1 MTFKDPNGEVMGAL
15 VDAHEGGMDP
25 KVAVKEAVRA
35 CATFALLE
43 ASVTADEFTK
53 MVSEAWVES
62 VQRAKR

>member
-1 MTFKDPNGEVMGAL
+1 MSFQDPNGEVMSAL
-15 VDAHEGGMDP
+15 VTAHEGGMDP

-43 ASVTADEFTK
+43 ANVTADEFTQ

-62 VQRAKR
+62 IQRAKR